1 MSLPTTFA
9 NISFPVILTTLR
21 IQRSL
26 SRPATQLPYC
36 HELQKPLVEI
46 LMHGSF
52 SVKETSTEAQNG
64 QYNEKLPVFLL
75 LHQKPSVCDRS
86 NHLCT
91 CVAQGAVWLQGR
103 RQILVSAFLREVLVF
118 MNLNSLTFL
127 CMLIHFV

>member
-26 SRPATQLPYC
+26 NRPAIQLPCY

-91 CVAQGAVWLQGR
+91 CVRSWQFDCREGGKC
-103 RQILVSAFLREVLVF
+103 VSAFLREVLVF
-118 MNLNSLTFL
+118 MKLNSLTFL